1 MEYLVAEAVLLQLLL
16 SNYLKSHLLNEKIGN
31 LVILYIQ
38 PGHHS
43 QLFLDAALP
52 YIYFYQGFIDEAHA
66 SIEEN
71 HL

>member
-1 MEYLVAEAVLLQLLL
+1 MVRTQPPAAQVQPVEYLVAEAVLLQLLL

-38 PGHHS
+38 PDHHS

-52 YIYFYQGFIDEAHA
+52 
-66 SIEEN
+66 
-71 HL
+71 